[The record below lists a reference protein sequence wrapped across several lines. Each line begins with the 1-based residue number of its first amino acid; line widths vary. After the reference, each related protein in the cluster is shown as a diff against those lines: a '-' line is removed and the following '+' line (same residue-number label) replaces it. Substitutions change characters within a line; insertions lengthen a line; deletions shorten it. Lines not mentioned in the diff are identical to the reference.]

1 MSSFDK
7 KSNMCGCVTIKELDG
22 DVAKMVIGAARTRLL
37 VYTYVSGVEYA
48 GMDGT
53 SVTTAYINL
62 DDLKQDSIFMT
73 FAHEHLPSGV
83 GHISAIYKKDP
94 EEYDSYRW
102 YTRVNDNPIDF
113 GLEEEEP
120 EPTDIEAMIEELT
133 WARGYLVPPLGFVEY
148 AITATFVSM
157 E

>member
-1 MSSFDK
+1 MD
-7 KSNMCGCVTIKELDG
+7 D
-22 DVAKMVIGAARTRLL
+22 TR
-37 VYTYVSGVEYA
+37 
-48 GMDGT
+48 
-53 SVTTAYINL
+53 VTTVYISL
-62 DDLKQDSIFMT
+62 DDIKQDSIFMT

-83 GHISAIYKKDP
+83 GHISAIYKRDP
-94 EEYDSYRW
+94 EEYDTSYRW
-102 YTRVNDNPIDF
+102 YTIVNDNPVDF

-157 E
+157 D